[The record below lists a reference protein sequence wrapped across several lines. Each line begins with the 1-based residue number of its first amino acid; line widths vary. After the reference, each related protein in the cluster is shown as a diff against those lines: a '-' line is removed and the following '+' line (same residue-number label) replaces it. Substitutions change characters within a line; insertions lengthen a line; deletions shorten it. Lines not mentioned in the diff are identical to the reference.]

1 MMCAHV
7 GVSYTSL
14 SEDELL
20 YFTGTHTT
28 SPPRKKNSFFVDFKG
43 LVLGLP
49 NIYIFNILPL
59 FFPLSD
65 VCYMIAY

>member
-49 NIYIFNILPL
+49 NIYIF
-59 FFPLSD
+59 
-65 VCYMIAY
+65 